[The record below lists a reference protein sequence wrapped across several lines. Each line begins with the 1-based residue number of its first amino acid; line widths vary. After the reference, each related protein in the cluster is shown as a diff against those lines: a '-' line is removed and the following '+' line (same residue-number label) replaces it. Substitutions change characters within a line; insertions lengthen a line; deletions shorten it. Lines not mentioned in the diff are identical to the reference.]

1 MTSSRRLLR
10 LILGAAV
17 FAAVLAL
24 APAAEAARVYVS
36 VAPPVPVVEVQ
47 PVAPGP
53 HHVWVAGYHRWD
65 GNAYVW
71 VPGTWV
77 VPPHHYTVWV
87 PGHWTHNHH
96 GHYWVAGHWRH

>member
-1 MTSSRRLLR
+1 M
-10 LILGAAV
+10 
-17 FAAVLAL
+17 
-24 APAAEAARVYVS
+24 
-36 VAPPVPVVEVQ
+36 PVVEVQ

-65 GNAYVW
+65 GHAYVW
-71 VPGTWV
+71 VPGAWQ

-87 PGHWTHNHH
+87 PGHWSHNHH